1 MAWKNSR
8 AAARRQQDGSDIN
21 DSGANMNLWQRLWQD
36 SINSCDNTVAERTW
50 LDGIVRSSNV
60 SGKTAATVVARTW
73 LTGPG
78 GSGGREAAEMSR
90 KKQRQRSKLGL
101 TATAG
106 RQQGNSKTSVTTTA
120 ADQIWIC
127 GRGCNKTAATAVTT
141 RWRSELGRA
150 VVSATA
156 MASSIRQQQ

>member
-50 LDGIVRSSNV
+50 LDGSVSNINRI
-60 SGKTAATVVARTW
+60 GKTAATVGSKTW

-78 GSGGREAAEMSR
+78 GSGGREAA
-90 KKQRQRSKLGL
+90 
-101 TATAG
+101 
-106 RQQGNSKTSVTTTA
+106 
-120 ADQIWIC
+120 
-127 GRGCNKTAATAVTT
+127 
-141 RWRSELGRA
+141 
-150 VVSATA
+150 
-156 MASSIRQQQ
+156 